1 MYRYLALVGIC
12 LGIGTPLTVLASI
25 EISEVAWMGSSVSP
39 NHEWIELFNTS
50 ASAVVVDDW
59 TLVDGSNL
67 LITLSGT
74 IPAGA
79 YAVLERTSEDS
90 APGAAFLVYTGAL
103 VNTGATL
110 TLRRS
115 DGQIA
120 DQVVG
125 GSNWG
130 AIGGDNATKATA
142 QRVGSVWRTATPTPG
157 QVNVASSGS
166 APPEGGESNNTP
178 PATETGS
185 SATAGAVTTTKRR
198 GGSSSD
204 TIPLRPATT
213 ELALQ
218 MNVPAVAYERQV
230 VTMKVVPK
238 GIGRTIA
245 ASLNYQWNFG
255 DFTIATGTAV
265 THRFNHPGTYV
276 VTVRGHYSRHDVVV
290 RQPITILPV
299 SLSVTRTD
307 EVVLL
312 NNDAVYDI
320 DVSGFQL
327 VMGSKIMTFP
337 PYSYVAAK
345 QSVRL
350 PMMNT
355 APLIV
360 RDGRGAVVLRE
371 ESSSPILTS
380 NATVASM
387 PTAAGVPKQTD
398 SIATNP
404 LIEKTVPAGAAVA
417 GTTTGEAILVGIA
430 TTTVPTMLPPAP
442 LPPRWPYLLLGL
454 LLFGATTV
462 VVWPRPQTSPSE
474 AVER

>member
-1 MYRYLALVGIC
+1 VYRYLALVGIC

-25 EISEVAWMGSSVSP
+25 EISEVAWMGNSVSP

-50 ASAVVVDDW
+50 AAAVVVDDW
-59 TLVDGSNL
+59 TFVDGSNL

-125 GSNWG
+125 GSNWE
-130 AIGGDNATKATA
+130 AIGGDNTTKATA

-178 PATETGS
+178 PATGS
-185 SATAGAVTTTKRR
+185 SATAGAVTTTKRT

-213 ELALQ
+213 ELSLQ
-218 MNVPAVAYERQV
+218 MNVPAVAYERQL
-230 VTMKVVPK
+230 VTMKVIPK

-245 ASLNYQWNFG
+245 ASLKYQWNFG

-276 VTVRGHYSRHDVVV
+276 VTVRGQYGRHDVVV

-350 PMMNT
+350 PMTNT

-371 ESSSPILTS
+371 AASLSVQTS
-380 NATVASM
+380 AAAIVSLPLPVEAFGQTGSNNVAPDVEKTT
-387 PTAAGVPKQTD
+387 PTATE
-398 SIATNP
+398 IAS
-404 LIEKTVPAGAAVA
+404 
-417 GTTTGEAILVGIA
+417 TTTGEALLMGAVA
-430 TTTVPTMLPPAP
+430 TTVLAP
-442 LPPRWPYLLLGL
+442 LPLSPRWPYLLLGL
-454 LLFGATTV
+454 LLFGATMV